1 MANNSLTFQQNR
13 RKNIAAFLNFLTLK
27 QGTFF
32 FRARGS
38 IRGFGNNPTAGL
50 FHRSRVT
57 GHESQVTG
65 HRSRVTFRGSQ
76 IYEYVNTRYV
86 EFIVTTGYI

>member
-38 IRGFGNNPTAGL
+38 IRGFGNNPKPT
-50 FHRSRVT
+50 VT
-57 GHESQVTG
+57 LIPYKSSKTK
-65 HRSRVTFRGSQ
+65 S
-76 IYEYVNTRYV
+76 
-86 EFIVTTGYI
+86 

>member
-1 MANNSLTFQQNR
+1 MNQALEMAAVNKTLSKYMDVKHIYQ
-13 RKNIAAFLNFLTLK
+13 ILN
-27 QGTFF
+27 G
-32 FRARGS
+32 GS
-38 IRGFGNNPTAGL
+38 VPQVTG
-50 FHRSRVT
+50 HRSRVT

-65 HRSRVTFRGSQ
+65 HRSRVTGHGSRVTGHGSQ